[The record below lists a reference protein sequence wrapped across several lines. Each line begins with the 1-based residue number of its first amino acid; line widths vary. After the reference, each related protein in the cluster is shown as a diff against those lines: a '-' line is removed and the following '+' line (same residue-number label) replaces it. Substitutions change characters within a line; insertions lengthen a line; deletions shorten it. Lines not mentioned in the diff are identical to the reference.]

1 MWWWGTSR
9 KPTASTGISFAGS
22 GHTVQGN
29 LSHANGSNGISFS
42 GTGHQILRNSLIGNQ
57 QFGIIVAA
65 GGSGTITGNN
75 IYGNN
80 DDPSSGSSNCGLLN
94 QPGGALTAAGNFWGL
109 SSGPGVDPA
118 DNVCDDGAGSVT
130 TATPLGPK
138 RPK

>member
-94 QPGGALTAAGNFWGL
+94 QSWARSRRRAISGGL
-109 SSGPGVDPA
+109 SSGPGI
-118 DNVCDDGAGSVT
+118 
-130 TATPLGPK
+130 
-138 RPK
+138 